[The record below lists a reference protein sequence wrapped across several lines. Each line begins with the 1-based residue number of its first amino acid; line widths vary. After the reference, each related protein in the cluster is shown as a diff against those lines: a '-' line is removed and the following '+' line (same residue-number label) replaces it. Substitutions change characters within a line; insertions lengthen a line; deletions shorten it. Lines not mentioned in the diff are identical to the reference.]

1 MIATVNGYLKNVPVD
16 KVPEYETGL
25 FRFLD
30 QKYDELMQIIRET
43 GNLPDEDAL
52 AAAIGAWPAEFLK
65 TL

>member
-1 MIATVNGYLKNVPVD
+1 MPVD

-30 QKYDELMQIIRET
+30 QKYDELMQIIREI

-52 AAAIGAWPAEFLK
+52 AAAIGAWTAEFLK